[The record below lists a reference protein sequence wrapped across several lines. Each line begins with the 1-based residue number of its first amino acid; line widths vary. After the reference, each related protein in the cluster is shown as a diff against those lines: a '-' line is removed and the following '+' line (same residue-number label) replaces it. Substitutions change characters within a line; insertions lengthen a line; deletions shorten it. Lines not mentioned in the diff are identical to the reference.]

1 MGDLTTQV
9 HDFEPGIKASGLFW
23 TIAMSE
29 DAMEGH
35 VRTGRARFHKRHLAV
50 PDFHDFLNAVSP
62 SPASQPGHVSFDVH
76 WHGDPHD
83 KQWIRDR
90 TFGFEGEFVP
100 CEVTI
105 DFRVKDDHSD
115 VVYTSVGHGQTTVGG
130 AIGHERNGVF
140 ARG

>member
-1 MGDLTTQV
+1 M
-9 HDFEPGIKASGLFW
+9 SG
-23 TIAMSE
+23 
-29 DAMEGH
+29 DAMDGH

-62 SPASQPGHVSFDVH
+62 SPASRPGHVSFDVRLARQIPARQTV
-76 WHGDPHD
+76 DTRQD
-83 KQWIRDR
+83 VRLR
-90 TFGFEGEFVP
+90 GEFVP

-130 AIGHERNGVF
+130 AIGFERNGVF

>member
-1 MGDLTTQV
+1 VGDLTTQV
-9 HDFEPGIKASGLFW
+9 HDFEPGIRASGLFW
-23 TIAMSE
+23 TIAMSG

-35 VRTGRARFHKRHLAV
+35 LRTGRARFHRRHLAV

-62 SPASQPGHVSFDVH
+62 SPASQPGRVSFDVR
-76 WHGDPHD
+76 WRRNPGD

-105 DFRVKDDHSD
+105 DFRVKDDRSD
-115 VVYTSVGHGQTTVGG
+115 VV
-130 AIGHERNGVF
+130 
-140 ARG
+140 

>member
-1 MGDLTTQV
+1 
-9 HDFEPGIKASGLFW
+9 
-23 TIAMSE
+23 MSR

-35 VRTGRARFHKRHLAV
+35 VRTGRARFHRRHLAV

-62 SPASQPGHVSFDVH
+62 SPASQPAHVSFDVH
-76 WHGDPHD
+76 WRGDPHD

-130 AIGHERNGVF
+130 AIGFERNGLF

>member
-23 TIAMSE
+23 TIAMSDE
-29 DAMEGH
+29 GMEGH

-62 SPASQPGHVSFDVH
+62 SPASRPCGVSFDVR
-76 WHGDPHD
+76 WHGDPRSR
-83 KQWIRDR
+83 QFIRDR
-90 TFGFEGEFVP
+90 TFGFQGEFVP

-105 DFRVKDDHSD
+105 NFRVKDDHSD
-115 VVYTSVGHGQTTVGG
+115 VVYTAVGHGQTTVGG
-130 AIGHERNGVF
+130 AIGFERNGVF

>member
-23 TIAMSE
+23 TIVMSD

-50 PDFHDFLNAVSP
+50 PDYHDLLNAVSP
-62 SPASQPGHVSFDVH
+62 SPASRPGHVSFDVR
-76 WHGDPHD
+76 WHGNPRG
-83 KQWIRDR
+83 KRWIRDT

-100 CEVTI
+100 CQVTI
-105 DFRVKDDHSD
+105 DFRVKDDHNE
-115 VVYTSVGHGQTTVGG
+115 VVYTSVGRGQTTVGG
-130 AIGHERNGVF
+130 AIGYERNGVF

>member
-1 MGDLTTQV
+1 M
-9 HDFEPGIKASGLFW
+9 SG
-23 TIAMSE
+23 
-29 DAMEGH
+29 DAMDGH
-35 VRTGRARFHKRHLAV
+35 VRTGRARFHRRHLTV

-76 WHGDPHD
+76 WRGDPHD

-130 AIGHERNGVF
+130 AIGFERNGVF